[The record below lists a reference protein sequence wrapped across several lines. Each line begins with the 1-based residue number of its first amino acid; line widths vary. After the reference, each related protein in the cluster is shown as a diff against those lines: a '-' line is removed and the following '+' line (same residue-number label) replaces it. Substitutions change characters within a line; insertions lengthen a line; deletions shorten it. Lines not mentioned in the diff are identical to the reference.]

1 MLPFVQKVEKLNQ
14 QVIGCNLY
22 NPRQQRLTEEAV
34 VGERLGRCS
43 QEENFNSEFQFYKVI
58 TTPTVLLKL
67 PVSVQMCCQNKVGN
81 SANHRKC

>member
-1 MLPFVQKVEKLNQ
+1 MYVKSVLHDPRKQRKGDEVLPFVQKVEKLQQ

-43 QEENFNSEFQFYKVI
+43 QEENFNSDSSGSE
-58 TTPTVLLKL
+58 LLL
-67 PVSVQMCCQNKVGN
+67 L
-81 SANHRKC
+81 